1 MMGRDAIGALRCT
14 HIGMFLAR
22 SCAPLG
28 AYRAR
33 EARCRRNGADG
44 AGDVPLSV
52 ALVPLSVALGRCRS
66 LALRGL
72 IISPQLK
79 SGLSPVLGRAKAAA
93 RRGRRVRGVKSLEE
107 ETEH

>member
-1 MMGRDAIGALRCT
+1 MMGRDALGAPRCM

-33 EARCRRNGADG
+33 EARCRRDGADG
-44 AGDVPLSV
+44 AGD
-52 ALVPLSVALGRCRS
+52 VPLSVALGRCRS

-79 SGLSPVLGRAKAAA
+79 SGLSPVLGRAKVAA

>member
-1 MMGRDAIGALRCT
+1 MMGRDALGAPRCM

-33 EARCRRNGADG
+33 EAQCRRDGADG

-52 ALVPLSVALGRCRS
+52 ALGRCRS
-66 LALRGL
+66 LTLRGL
-72 IISPQLK
+72 ITV
-79 SGLSPVLGRAKAAA
+79 PVLRENNPHGCRYGAQKKYPGFT
-93 RRGRRVRGVKSLEE
+93 RS
-107 ETEH
+107 TH

>member
-1 MMGRDAIGALRCT
+1 MAEVAARVRALYSRREGVVMGHDALGAPHCM

-33 EARCRRNGADG
+33 EARCRRDGADG

-52 ALVPLSVALGRCRS
+52 ALGHCRS
-66 LALRGL
+66 LALCGL
-72 IISPQLK
+72 IIAHFLKFKHRSP
-79 SGLSPVLGRAKAAA
+79 
-93 RRGRRVRGVKSLEE
+93 
-107 ETEH
+107 